1 MNAHTEGRAGQM
13 LEVLRA
19 MCGNA
24 ATPSLVEQY
33 FAPGPFAGR
42 TFIDLAPNDPYRI
55 GEADLLAVTLLDV
68 SFPPASVRWFLD
80 RTNRST
86 LSDLLRALPSP
97 ASELHALERE
107 ALAGA
112 DGLWRLFARHE
123 APPGTTF
130 TGLDEELRGVGP
142 VKADKLDRS
151 EEAGHLPD
159 LRPCVRRALRARGRV
174 RLLNQKLLHLL
185 LLLQSYLAPGS
196 TARKPAPA
204 LARRPPV
211 V

>member
-1 MNAHTEGRAGQM
+1 M

-42 TFIDLAPNDPYRI
+42 TFIDLAPNDAYRI

-80 RTNRST
+80 RTNRFT

-97 ASELHALERE
+97 ASELHTLERE
-107 ALAGA
+107 APAGA

-142 VKADKLDRS
+142 VKADKLIARKRPGIFPIYDRAF
-151 EEAGHLPD
+151 EELFSPGE
-159 LRPCVRRALRARGRV
+159 
-174 RLLNQKLLHLL
+174 
-185 LLLQSYLAPGS
+185 GS
-196 TARKPAPA
+196 TTGT
-204 LARRPPV
+204 RRCGFSGTTASASHSSPLSMACR
-211 V
+211 